1 MAFSSQQ
8 LPAEV
13 YVFKGT
19 IENGPRVSSPG
30 FFLIFLV
37 RSGIF
42 RIVVDGQK
50 VLSTS
55 GELFVA
61 VSREYYQVLKSK
73 KVSCYFVKV
82 QQQFIVETKMFYHF
96 LEAFVSR
103 SPSRLF
109 PDEYDRKVLVH
120 IIKLLVYYYQART
133 NPVRFSLA
141 SFTTAASLLVFQAGW
156 QYGNS
161 ESTNIA
167 YTRKEA
173 LTKGF
178 VTLLL
183 KHYKKEHRVGFYA
196 GILCV
201 TEGYLNKSVKE
212 VTGKTAGQCISE
224 ILISEAKYML
234 IKEDLS
240 IEAISEQLG
249 FSSAGSFSRF
259 FKKQVSVSPTAYRME
274 NFG

>member
-1 MAFSSQQ
+1 MEFSSQQ

-13 YVFKGT
+13 YVFKGN
-19 IENGPRVSSPG
+19 IENGPKVRCSG
-30 FFLIFLV
+30 FFLIFFV

-42 RIVVDGQK
+42 RILIDGNK

-61 VSREYYQVLKSK
+61 VSREYYQILKSK
-73 KVSCYFVKV
+73 KVACYFVKV

-120 IIKLLVYYYQART
+120 IIKLLAYYYQART

-141 SFTTAASLLVFQAGW
+141 SFTTAVSLLVFQAGW

-161 ESTNIA
+161 GTTNFV
-167 YTRKEA
+167 YNRKEA

-178 VTLLL
+178 VMLLL
-183 KHYKKEHRVGFYA
+183 KHFKKEHRIGFYS

-212 VTGKTAGQCISE
+212 VTGKTAGHCLSE
-224 ILISEAKYML
+224 ILVSEAKYML
-234 IKEDLS
+234 IKQDIT
-240 IEAISEQLG
+240 IEAISEHLG
-249 FSSAGSFSRF
+249 FTSAGSFSRF
-259 FKKQVSVSPTAYRME
+259 FKKQVSVTPTAYRME
-274 NFG
+274 NLG

>member
-1 MAFSSQQ
+1 MEFSSQQ
-8 LPAEV
+8 LPAAV
-13 YVFKGT
+13 YVFKGN
-19 IENGPRVSSPG
+19 IENGPKVSCPG
-30 FFLIFLV
+30 FFLIFFV

-42 RIVVDGQK
+42 RILIDGNK

-73 KVSCYFVKV
+73 KVACYFVKV

-103 SPSRLF
+103 NPSRLF

-120 IIKLLVYYYQART
+120 IIKLLAYYYQART
-133 NPVRFSLA
+133 NPVRFSMA
-141 SFTTAASLLVFQAGW
+141 SFTTAVSLLVFQAGW

-161 ESTNIA
+161 GTTNFV
-167 YTRKEA
+167 YNRKEA

-183 KHYKKEHRVGFYA
+183 KHFKKEHRIGFYS

-212 VTGKTAGQCISE
+212 VTGKTAGHCLSE
-224 ILISEAKYML
+224 ILVSEAKYML
-234 IKEDLS
+234 IKQDLT
-240 IEAISEQLG
+240 IEAISEHLG
-249 FSSAGSFSRF
+249 FTSAGSFSRF
-259 FKKQVSVSPTAYRME
+259 FKKQVSVTPTAYRME
-274 NFG
+274 NLG